1 MNMKYR
7 FMISALSALLLLSS
21 CQNGK
26 EDTPGLKLSEMKV
39 FADYEDFSWNEGTA
53 ISVFDGSANHR
64 YVAASSGNTSE
75 FTSDALLDDSAKD
88 LYALYPYDETAVRT
102 ETGLE
107 VTFPSEQNVSSVGFD
122 ADACVA
128 AAYTDEFEDGIRF
141 ALEELY
147 SCFKFSVDAEDK
159 VVQVTL
165 SAVAGEYLAGM
176 VEVAFSDDEPVMKV
190 LEGSGSVTFRSSS
203 PMDGTY
209 VICLLPAVLQEGI
222 AATLTA
228 EDGSVAE
235 KTIKAKNDA
244 GNDVALELVR
254 GRMNND
260 PVVFADLFASEA
272 PDTPDP
278 DVPDTPVDPDPV
290 DPDTPVGPDPD
301 DPVDPEPV
309 IVWVNGNIGSYV
321 LNDILDLWI

>member
-26 EDTPGLKLSEMKV
+26 EDTPVLKLSEMKV

-75 FTSDALLDDSAKD
+75 FMSDALLDDSAKD
-88 LYALYPYDETAVRT
+88 LYALYPYDENAVRT

-107 VTFPSEQNVSSVGFD
+107 ASLPSEQNVTSAAVD

-128 AAYTDEFEDGIRF
+128 VAYADEFDENISF
-141 ALEELY
+141 SFKELCSY
-147 SCFKFSVDAEDK
+147 FRFSVDAEDK
-159 VVQVTL
+159 VVQVSL
-165 SAVAGEYLAGM
+165 SGGADEYLAGK
-176 VEVAFSDDEPVMKV
+176 VEVTFSNDEPQISVV
-190 LEGSGSVTFRSSS
+190 EGSAAVTLKSSS

-222 AATLTA
+222 VATLTA

-254 GRMNND
+254 GRMNSE
-260 PVVFADLFASEA
+260 PVVFADLFV
-272 PDTPDP
+272 P
-278 DVPDTPVDPDPV
+278 DVPDETVDPDN
-290 DPDTPVGPDPD
+290 
-301 DPVDPEPV
+301 PVDPEPV
-309 IVWVNGNIGSYV
+309 IIWMNGNIGSYI
-321 LNDILDLWI
+321 LNDVLDLWI